1 MTSTAAEKA
10 NNMTQQL
17 TDRFFDSA
25 ATGNVQEIKSLM
37 GGAVEVNSKNE
48 RGWTALMFAAR
59 NGQLPVMEVL
69 IEKGC
74 DVNIMNASGQT
85 ALDIASFWNHTDCAT
100 FLQKHSTQSPYD
112 QAVNYYSQNPLY
124 RASDLRK
131 DSAWLE
137 AAMKKEATK
146 FIVFSKDFRPLL
158 MAGEGKKLKFATL
171 TYSQLAHCLAKK
183 PEVVF
188 LGLETWDPH
197 SSAWFAVKIPEGDED
212 ACKEHHSEGYFAE
225 LFPRRDV
232 MMMEDTQAGL
242 FAEAHSVLV
251 WLDRYRFCPTCGS
264 STTIAEG
271 GYKRVC
277 NDKEC
282 RSHNGVHNTC
292 YPRVDPSLIMLVVSP
307 DNKRCLLGRQKR
319 FPPKMYSCLAGF
331 MEPGECIEDT
341 CRREVQEESGVK
353 VGRVDYHSSQPWP
366 FPATLMLG
374 CIAHARTEDV
384 KIDPEEL
391 EDARWFTR
399 AEVAQMLAGQHP
411 DGLFLPPPQA
421 IARQLVMSW
430 VTRTANL

>member
-1 MTSTAAEKA
+1 MSSAAEEKA
-10 NNMTQQL
+10 TNLTQQL

-25 ATGNVQEIKSLM
+25 ATGNVEEVKSLLS
-37 GGAVEVNSKNE
+37 GAVAVNSKNE

-59 NGQLPVMEVL
+59 NGQLPIMEMLV
-69 IEKGC
+69 EKGS
-74 DVNIMNASGQT
+74 DVNVMNASGQT
-85 ALDIASFWNHTDCAT
+85 ALDIASFWNHTDCAA
-100 FLQKHSTQSPYD
+100 FLQKHSICSPFD
-112 QAVNYYSQNPLY
+112 QVHNYYSQNPLY

-131 DSAWLE
+131 NSEWLDSAV
-137 AAMKKEATK
+137 KKEATK
-146 FIVFSKDFRPLL
+146 FVVFSHDLKPFLV
-158 MAGEGKKLKFATL
+158 AEEGKKLKFGVLNYTNL
-171 TYSQLAHCLAKK
+171 SQILSKK

-197 SSAWFAVKIPEGDED
+197 SSAWFAVKLPEGEENV
-212 ACKEHHSEGYFAE
+212 CKGHNPEGYFAE
-225 LFPRRDV
+225 LFPTRDV

-251 WLDRYRFCPTCGS
+251 WLDRYRFCPTCSS

-282 RSHNGVHNTC
+282 RSHKGVHNTC
-292 YPRVDPSLIMLVVSP
+292 YPRVDPSLIMLVVSS

-319 FPPKMYSCLAGF
+319 FPPKMFSCLAGF

-374 CIAHARTEDV
+374 CIAHARTEEI

-391 EDARWFTR
+391 EDVRWFTR
-399 AEVAQMLAGQHP
+399 PEVAQMLAGQHP